1 MKTRLSLRR
10 LAVRAVAVPFSSTII
25 PARSSRSITSLIS
38 IASRSAAKQPSR
50 LLPVLSQR
58 RYEHGATQYE
68 PEETS
73 AAAAAEAE
81 APKRDMLRESLPPST
96 TLYVGNLFFDVAESD
111 VQREFEKAGEVLSI
125 RIIKD
130 GRGLSKG

>member
-1 MKTRLSLRR
+1 M
-10 LAVRAVAVPFSSTII
+10 RAAAVPFSPIAI
-25 PARSSRSITSLIS
+25 PARSSRSITSFIS

-50 LLPVLSQR
+50 LSPVLFQR

-68 PEETS
+68 PEER
-73 AAAAAEAE
+73 AAAAEAE

-96 TLYVGNLFFDVAESD
+96 TLYVGNLFFDVAEGD
-111 VQREFEKAGEVLSI
+111 VQREFEKAGEVVSV

>member
-1 MKTRLSLRR
+1 M
-10 LAVRAVAVPFSSTII
+10 RAVAVPFSSTTI

-38 IASRSAAKQPSR
+38 IASRSAAKQPSSR
-50 LLPVLSQR
+50 LLPVLFQR

-111 VQREFEKAGEVLSI
+111 VQREFEKAGEVASI

>member
-1 MKTRLSLRR
+1 M
-10 LAVRAVAVPFSSTII
+10 F
-25 PARSSRSITSLIS
+25 
-38 IASRSAAKQPSR
+38 
-50 LLPVLSQR
+50 QR

-68 PEETS
+68 PEQSST
-73 AAAAAEAE
+73 AAEAE
-81 APKRDMLRESLPPST
+81 APRRDTLRESVPPST

-111 VQREFEKAGEVLSI
+111 VQREFEKAGEVVTV

>member
-1 MKTRLSLRR
+1 M
-10 LAVRAVAVPFSSTII
+10 RAVAVPFSSITI

-38 IASRSAAKQPSR
+38 IASRSAAKQQQPSR
-50 LLPVLSQR
+50 LLPILSGQR

-73 AAAAAEAE
+73 AAPSPAAEAE
-81 APKRDMLRESLPPST
+81 AAPKRDMLRESLPPST

-111 VQREFEKAGEVLSI
+111 VQREFEKAGEVVSI